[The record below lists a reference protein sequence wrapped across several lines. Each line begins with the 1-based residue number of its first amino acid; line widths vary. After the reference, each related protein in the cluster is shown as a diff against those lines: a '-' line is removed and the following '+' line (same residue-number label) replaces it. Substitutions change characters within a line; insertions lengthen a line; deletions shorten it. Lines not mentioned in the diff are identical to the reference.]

1 MKLLTLLTLCL
12 FCTMPAFAAEE
23 DETPPEVENRTRYT
37 VELLRKT
44 CLMYFTDRAGLTAV
58 LDEKY
63 KRAPVDRAQKEL
75 EFVHAAKGGDVWL
88 AVMSPKT
95 SYTIVS
101 ETSGN
106 CHVMAEQTDSAL
118 LHKHVKNLALDIRD
132 SGSFNVVDYKG
143 IPEHAKL
150 VKKSEFIVKAPDGGI
165 ILTTVATTKDNPK
178 NELAESVL
186 SVFRP
191 PPK

>member
-1 MKLLTLLTLCL
+1 M
-12 FCTMPAFAAEE
+12 
-23 DETPPEVENRTRYT
+23 V
-37 VELLRKT
+37 
-44 CLMYFTDRAGLTAV
+44 
-58 LDEKY
+58 
-63 KRAPVDRAQKEL
+63 RAQKEL

-88 AVMSPKT
+88 AVMAPKT

-106 CHVMAEQTDSAL
+106 CHVMAEQTDSTL

-165 ILTTVATTKDNPK
+165 ILTTVATTNRLLFTCAPPGWPYLVAAVIAAVS
-178 NELAESVL
+178 LAGS
-186 SVFRP
+186 
-191 PPK
+191 